1 MDRMDQRRSIALGIG
16 LQAQVLKRCP
26 IHRQVFYDDA
36 DPSPAFALALE
47 LIRSRTPYV
56 GPFDDDAHQLM
67 DVLSETIGAAP
78 EDCPECSRERP
89 DWRAGA
95 ENREHRASELV
106 PRTPDWGVT
115 ERMA

>member
-1 MDRMDQRRSIALGIG
+1 
-16 LQAQVLKRCP
+16 
-26 IHRQVFYDDA
+26 
-36 DPSPAFALALE
+36 
-47 LIRSRTPYV
+47 
-56 GPFDDDAHQLM
+56 M

-115 ERMA
+115 EHMA